1 MLVVLLAGF
10 AIHMNYSDDIV
21 KFILS
26 LNIVFP
32 AFSSLVNYYT
42 EIASTIGAIFLL
54 AFVIGLK
61 KIISYESAKS
71 LTTYGDFVS
80 SAREIAEEL
89 EKINKIISENI
100 DCFEKSKVWKKISRR
115 L

>member
-1 MLVVLLAGF
+1 
-10 AIHMNYSDDIV
+10 MNYSDDIV

-32 AFSSLVNYYT
+32 AFSSLGNYYT
-42 EIASTIGAIFLL
+42 EIASTIGAIFFL
-54 AFVIGLK
+54 ALIVGLK